1 MLKRNRKKKNLKT
14 DEQFLKDRVE
24 LFETEGWSDLMEELK
39 NIESSVRDV
48 DTMKNEQDLWHAK
61 GQLQLLGYVIS
72 LESATKI
79 TMEQSETTPS

>member
-1 MLKRNRKKKNLKT
+1 MKT